1 MSEIASRVKAI
12 IVDKLGVEESEVTN
26 EASFTNDLGADSLD
40 IIDTSSTSAPAKL
53 MFDGHTIKFFTAV
66 VLQASSI
73 VASFT
78 NTSYVDNSTSL
89 STPSPLVA
97 FPCGS
102 ASINNTFLPFFAI
115 IVLKLTVVVVFPT
128 PPFWFATDI
137 ILHIF
142 LPPILVNFF
151 FSLIYL

>member
-1 MSEIASRVKAI
+1 
-12 IVDKLGVEESEVTN
+12 
-26 EASFTNDLGADSLD
+26 
-40 IIDTSSTSAPAKL
+40 